1 MIILLKWNKEVIIID
16 KKNNQ
21 NSIKENKLFY
31 LNSNQRQ
38 IEKAIKEVKEWKV
51 VNKTIEELEIQIIPI
66 HNISLIHIHFT
77 IWKRC

>member
-1 MIILLKWNKEVIIID
+1 MD

-38 IEKAIKEVKEWKV
+38 IEKAIKKLKKEK
-51 VNKTIEELEIQIIPI
+51 
-66 HNISLIHIHFT
+66 
-77 IWKRC
+77 

>member
-1 MIILLKWNKEVIIID
+1 MD

-38 IEKAIKEVKEWKV
+38 IEKAIKEVKEGKV
-51 VNKTIEELEIQIIPI
+51 VNKTIEELEISIIPI

-77 IWKRC
+77 I

>member
-31 LNSNQRQ
+31 SDSNQRQ
-38 IEKAIKEVKEWKV
+38 IEKAIKEVKEGKV
-51 VNKTIEELEIQIIPI
+51 VNKTIEELENLDNP
-66 HNISLIHIHFT
+66 NS
-77 IWKRC
+77 

>member
-1 MIILLKWNKEVIIID
+1 MIILLKWNKKVIIVN

-38 IEKAIKEVKEWKV
+38 IEKVIKEVKEGKV
-51 VNKTIEELEIQIIPI
+51 VNKTIEELEKLDNP
-66 HNISLIHIHFT
+66 NS
-77 IWKRC
+77 